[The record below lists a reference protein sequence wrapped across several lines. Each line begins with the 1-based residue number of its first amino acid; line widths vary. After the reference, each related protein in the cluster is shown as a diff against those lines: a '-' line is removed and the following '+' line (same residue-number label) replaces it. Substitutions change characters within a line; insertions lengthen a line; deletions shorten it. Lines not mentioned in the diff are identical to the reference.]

1 MNPDMFHGRWWRGGK
16 RRRLCGI
23 AKSIKEILGY
33 MHNPNFS
40 SGPCSKRPAWGLD
53 ALRDAAVGRSHRSNL
68 GKEKLAKAI
77 AETKR
82 ILGIPEDYL
91 CGVMPGSDTGA
102 FEAAMWSLLGPA
114 PVTVLVW
121 ESFSEGWAAD
131 IAKQLKLKPT
141 VMAADYGKIPDLSAI
156 DWTND
161 VVFVAN
167 GTTSGVKAPNWDWI
181 PPAAGTGPVTGGAG
195 GADAGGAGAAGVAA
209 GVADAGGKSGAAD
222 AGGGTGSKNAGAT
235 AANANAVTGATGA
248 AKAAGK
254 VRLGLTLCDATSAAF
269 AMAID
274 WAKIDALTFS
284 WQKCLGGEAAHGMLV
299 LSPRAVARL
308 ESYDPPWPM
317 PKIFRMKKGGKVN
330 AGIFV
335 GDTINTP
342 SMLCVEDYLD
352 ALAWADAVGGLKG
365 LIARS
370 EANLKI
376 VEEWAA
382 RNPWVKL
389 LAADKAIRSN
399 TSVCLT
405 VADPKL
411 AALPRAEQEKFL
423 KGLASE
429 LAKKKVAFDINA
441 YRDAPPGFRF
451 WCGPTVE
458 GADLERALAELE
470 AAWKKKQ

>member
-1 MNPDMFHGRWWRGGK
+1 
-16 RRRLCGI
+16 
-23 AKSIKEILGY
+23 

-53 ALRDAAVGRSHRSNL
+53 ALKDAAVGRSHRSNL

-82 ILGIPEDYL
+82 ILGIPGDYL
-91 CGVMPGSDTGA
+91 CGIMPGSDTGA

-121 ESFSEGWAAD
+121 ESFSEGWATD
-131 IAKQLKLKPT
+131 IAKQLKLDPT
-141 VMAADYGKIPDLSAI
+141 ILKADYGRIPDLSAI

-167 GTTSGVKAPNWDWI
+167 GTTSGVKTPDWDWI
-181 PPAAGTGPVTGGAG
+181 PAAAGTGGAAAAKD
-195 GADAGGAGAAGVAA
+195 ADASRGAEGGQAA
-209 GVADAGGKSGAAD
+209 S
-222 AGGGTGSKNAGAT
+222 
-235 AANANAVTGATGA
+235 
-248 AKAAGK
+248 AAGK

-274 WAKIDALTFS
+274 WTKIDALTFS

-308 ESYDPPWPM
+308 ESYDPPWPL
-317 PKIFRMKKGGKVN
+317 PKIFRMKKGGKVD
-330 AGIFV
+330 AGIFA

-352 ALAWADAVGGLKG
+352 ALAWADEMGGLQG

-376 VEEWAA
+376 VEDWTA
-382 RNPWVKL
+382 RNPWLKL
-389 LAADKAIRSN
+389 LAEDKRLRSN
-399 TSVCLT
+399 TSVCLA
-405 VADPKL
+405 VADPEL
-411 AALPRAEQEKFL
+411 AALPRAEQERVL
-423 KGLASE
+423 KGLASD
-429 LAKKKVAFDINA
+429 LAKRKIAFDINP
-441 YRDAPPGFRF
+441 YRDAPPGYRF

-470 AAWKKKQ
+470 AAWKMKKGSGL